1 MSEFE
6 RENEDVFAI
15 VRDNP
20 CRPGV
25 VREVGIIVPVE
36 EAKCYAA
43 YQAGRKSSGQWQ
55 GAAFAGLAVLAVIGM
70 TVAALVG

>member
-1 MSEFE
+1 MSEFD

-20 CRPGV
+20 RRRGV
-25 VREVGIIVPVE
+25 VREVGIIVPAE
-36 EAKCYAA
+36 EARRYAV
-43 YQAGRKSSGQWQ
+43 YQASRKSGGQWQ

-70 TVAALVG
+70 TVAALLG